1 MSRGIKDVMSS
12 PPVLIEAEA
21 TLLDA
26 AKLMAEKGV
35 GAVGVTDGGQFAG
48 VLTDRDIVVRGLA
61 GDLDATTTPVG
72 QVATSDPVTVQ
83 PSCSLE
89 EAEQL
94 MVKRRVRR
102 LFVVD
107 GSDVVGLVSND
118 DLAAIRDERSV
129 EARQLQATE
138 ETLLRG
144 FQGHTGQGE

>member
-21 TLLDA
+21 TVLDA

-35 GAVGVTDGGQFAG
+35 GAVGVTDGGHFAG
-48 VLTDRDIVVRGLA
+48 VITDRDIVVRGLA
-61 GDLDATTTPVG
+61 GDLDAATTSVG

-129 EARQLQATE
+129 EARQLEGTE